1 MTLLKRDALKVNLE
15 AEGRLQPTGHEMF
28 EIHLFDEDAAEEQ
41 ALCGTDT
48 TGSERRCVGGY
59 LEDRL
64 YGNRVGTV
72 CEVCKA
78 PAAHFAMNISR
89 DLEADEMEEEAE
101 DYRELAVRL
110 ARETGLDRG
119 PN

>member
-1 MTLLKRDALKVNLE
+1 MTLAISHFSGL
-15 AEGRLQPTGHEMF
+15 MF
-28 EIHLFDEDAAEEQ
+28 PVIDTEEQ

-48 TGSERRCVGGY
+48 SAIRRRCVRGY

-72 CEVCKA
+72 CEMCKA
-78 PAAHFAMNISR
+78 PAARFAMNISR

-101 DYRELAVRL
+101 DYRELAKRL
-110 ARETGLDRG
+110 AREAGLDRG
-119 PN
+119 PG

>member
-1 MTLLKRDALKVNLE
+1 MTLFKRDAMKANPG
-15 AEGRLQPTGHEMF
+15 AEGWFQSTGHEMF

-41 ALCGTDT
+41 TLCGKAT
-48 TGSERRCVGGY
+48 TGSGRRCVGGY

-64 YGNRVGTV
+64 DEIGVGTV
-72 CEVCKA
+72 CEMCKT

-119 PN
+119 PD

>member
-1 MTLLKRDALKVNLE
+1 
-15 AEGRLQPTGHEMF
+15 MF
-28 EIHLFDEDAAEEQ
+28 PVIDTEEQ
-41 ALCGTDT
+41 ALCGTNAHDT
-48 TGSERRCVGGY
+48 ERRGVRGY

-72 CEVCKA
+72 CEMCKA
-78 PAAHFAMNISR
+78 PGAHFAMSISR

-101 DYRELAVRL
+101 DYRELLTRL

>member
-15 AEGRLQPTGHEMF
+15 AEGRFHLTGRKVF

-48 TGSERRCVGGY
+48 SAIRRRCVRGY

-72 CEVCKA
+72 CEMCKA
-78 PAAHFAMNISR
+78 PAATLRHEHQPRSGGR
-89 DLEADEMEEEAE
+89 
-101 DYRELAVRL
+101 
-110 ARETGLDRG
+110 
-119 PN
+119 